1 MPHFEDFYANKL
13 RGSLGVTDAESVLDL
28 REANRATA
36 EASIGDM
43 LERSRFAKGKTV
55 TPSDTVDLAAYA
67 AGVVVVTAG
76 NLKVLPSQNADAD
89 AVTFTNAPVGFIPP
103 FQVRRVFATGT
114 TAAVAS
120 LDN

>member
-1 MPHFEDFYANKL
+1 MPYDK
-13 RGSLGVTDAESVLDL
+13 SKDP
-28 REANRATA
+28 NRTA
-36 EASIGDM
+36 SSRKQDTR
-43 LERSRFAKGKTV
+43 LERSTRFAKGKTV